1 MFISRVL
8 LNLITLKNFN
18 ELYTIFFQ
26 MHASTILSF
35 SIKVLLMVY
44 FFINTDDVVN
54 WSSWKV
60 GEVYPP
66 SSQQGCESTTS
77 RKPELNLDQVLSHCK
92 SETFRD
98 ETRKRIQK
106 LETRLN
112 ECSIIDMPVKHTPL
126 ETQYPLAFSILFHR
140 CLWLMI
146 S

>member
-1 MFISRVL
+1 MFDFIYIRL
-8 LNLITLKNFN
+8 RTLNNFHFN
-18 ELYTIFFQ
+18 EYFYQVF
-26 MHASTILSF
+26 
-35 SIKVLLMVY
+35 LLVF
-44 FFINTDDVVN
+44 FFINSDDDGVK

-66 SSQQGCESTTS
+66 RTEQCCESTTS
-77 RKPELNLDQVLSHCK
+77 RKPELNPDQVLSHCK

-98 ETRKRIQK
+98 ESRKRIQM

-146 S
+146 SYN